1 MRLVLVRLARSI
13 PLPLYKCMFAVALS
27 SFVEYH
33 QEMMGDTWDKW
44 NASDSWEDFIN
55 ETGKLKACLEE
66 HK

>member
-1 MRLVLVRLARSI
+1 
-13 PLPLYKCMFAVALS
+13 MFAVALS